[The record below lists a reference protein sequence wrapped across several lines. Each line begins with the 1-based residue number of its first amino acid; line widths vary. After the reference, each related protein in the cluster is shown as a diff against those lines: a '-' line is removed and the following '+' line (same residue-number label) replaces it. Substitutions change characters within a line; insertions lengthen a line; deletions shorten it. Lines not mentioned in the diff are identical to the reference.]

1 MEDIINIATFSFD
14 DGKLRQS
21 IDQLQTRLFDLKK
34 EQEALNATY
43 KQSQKEID
51 ELVKVNQ
58 LLTNA
63 NQQESASYK
72 ENEARIK
79 DLIKAQQDTYKA
91 QQNLITQTSVVKK
104 EYNAAAQALKL
115 TINEQGEYVSMA
127 DRITLAT
134 QREITSKEAAV
145 ASNKELRAIIGQLN
159 PAITEEANL
168 IKELNERV
176 DENTQFIRENSS
188 VFEQQK
194 MDIGTYKEQIK
205 AAFEEM
211 NLFNGGL
218 GGFIQRSKEAGGVGP
233 MLSGAFQSITTGLIG
248 ATKAGIAFLATPIG
262 AAIAALAIAVGLV
275 IGAFKFMTASMNSTE
290 EGSAKLAK
298 VTGAVRGVFEGL
310 WKIIKPLGEFLGTVF
325 MAYIETL
332 GTAISAMVD
341 GIAAALDFLGFDETA
356 ESIRGMKAEVEATAK
371 ASADL
376 ATAEYE
382 LNKAQRE
389 SRKTQLEY
397 QKTAEKLRQ
406 QRDDETKTIPERIAL
421 NEKLGETLD
430 KQAEKELELAQ
441 VALKVAN
448 LRIKAEGKTKETLDA
463 QAEALTN
470 IVDIE
475 ERIESQRSEQLAA
488 LNALRKEA
496 AAQEKERQDKARE
509 ARQKAFDDAIRKMEA
524 ELEYY
529 IASQGDKKKSMEEQ
543 LRFEQEVMRQSLE
556 IVKKEYEAKK
566 LSRREYETAVL
577 EIQNEFASKQVQLAI
592 DNADIELEMLKLNH
606 QRKLDENQ
614 FFSDE
619 LYKQELERI
628 NKINE
633 AEKANLKLRFDEGLL
648 NQQEYNLALAQLEA
662 ENQAQKDS
670 VNKEREAA
678 IKEKQA
684 ADLALQREADIV
696 NHEYDLAWQMQKYE
710 EEAAVRREAAEK
722 AGADMELFEKSE
734 AAKKMQIEKQV
745 NDNKIQLASQT
756 LGNLATILGEESAAG
771 KALAV
776 MQATM
781 DTYRAATAAYAA
793 MAGIPVVGPALG
805 AIAAGAAISA
815 GTKNV
820 KEITKTKEAKA
831 KKPTY
836 AKGGLI
842 EIGGNRHYAGGT
854 EFVGSDGTA
863 FEAERGEMI
872 GVLNRNASRAFMG
885 FNNLFL
891 RNTPE
896 TSSVVQNQVANRNDN
911 AQLAQ
916 VIAGAVRAGSAEGT
930 AIGSAQGITEASTMR
945 KVIAD
950 GEF

>member
-1 MEDIINIATFSFD
+1 MEEIINIATFSFD

-43 KQSQKEID
+43 RQSQKEID

-79 DLIKAQQDTYKA
+79 ELIKAQQDTYKA
-91 QQNLITQTSVVKK
+91 QQNLITQTSVVRK
-104 EYNAAAQALKL
+104 EYNLASQALKL
-115 TINEQGEYVSMA
+115 TINEQGEYISMA
-127 DRITLAT
+127 DRVTMAT
-134 QREITSKEAAV
+134 QREINSKEAAI
-145 ASNKELRAIIGQLN
+145 ASNKELNAIIGQLN
-159 PAITEEANL
+159 PNITEEANL
-168 IKELNERV
+168 IKELNERL
-176 DENTQFIRENSS
+176 DDNTQFIRENSS
-188 VFEQQK
+188 VYAQQK

-218 GGFIQRSKEAGGVGP
+218 GGFIQRSKEAGGVAP
-233 MLSGAFQSITTGLIG
+233 MLSGAFQGIITGLQG
-248 ATKAGIAFLATPIG
+248 ATKAGLAFLATPIG
-262 AAIAALAIAVGLV
+262 IAIAALATAVGLV

-332 GTAISAMVD
+332 GTAISKIVD
-341 GIAAALDFLGFDETA
+341 GIAAALEFLGFEETA
-356 ESIRGMKAEVEATAK
+356 ESLKNVKAEVEATAK

-376 ATAEYE
+376 ATAELE
-382 LNKAQRE
+382 LDKAQRQA
-389 SRKTQLEY
+389 RKTQLEY
-397 QKTAEKLRQ
+397 QKQAEKLRQ
-406 QRDDETKTIPERIAL
+406 QRDDESKSISERIAL
-421 NEKLGETLD
+421 NEQLGVVLQKQLQSELAIAQKALDVANKKLKVDGET
-430 KQAEKELELAQ
+430 KEA
-441 VALKVAN
+441 
-448 LRIKAEGKTKETLDA
+448 LDA

-470 IVDIE
+470 IADIQ
-475 ERIESQRSEQLAA
+475 ERITGQESEQLSN
-488 LNALRKEA
+488 LNSLRKEA
-496 AAQEKERQDKARE
+496 ASQEKERQDKVRE
-509 ARQKAFDDAIRKMEA
+509 ARKKAFEDAIKKMED
-524 ELEYY
+524 ELRFY
-529 IASQGDKKKSMEEQ
+529 IASQGTKKKSMEEQ
-543 LRFEQEVMRQSLE
+543 LAFEKEVTRQSLD
-556 IVKKEYEAKK
+556 ILKKELEAKK
-566 LSRREYETAVL
+566 ISRREYEAAVL

-592 DNADIELEMLKLNH
+592 DNADLELEMLKLNNK
-606 QRKLDENQ
+606 RKLDENQ

-619 LYKQELERI
+619 LYKQELDRI

-633 AEKANLKLRFDEGLL
+633 AEKANLKLKFDEGLL

-662 ENQAQKDS
+662 ENQANKDS
-670 VNKEREAA
+670 VTKERESA

-696 NHEYDLAWQMQKYE
+696 NHDYDLAWQMQKYE

-722 AGADMELFEKSE
+722 AGADMELFEKAE

-745 NDNKIQLASQT
+745 ADNKIQLASQT
-756 LGNLATILGEESAAG
+756 LGFLTTVLGEESAAG

-776 MQATM
+776 MQATIS
-781 DTYRAATAAYAA
+781 TYQAANMALAAYPPPFSYIAA
-793 MAGIPVVGPALG
+793 AA
-805 AIAAGAAISA
+805 AIATGL
-815 GTKNV
+815 GNV
-820 KEITKTKEAKA
+820 KKITATKEAKA

-872 GVLNRNASRAFMG
+872 GILNRNASRAFMD
-885 FNNLFL
+885 FNNSFL
-891 RNTPE
+891 RSTPE
-896 TSSVVQNQVANRNDN
+896 SSAVVQNQVATRSDN
-911 AQLAQ
+911 MQLAQ
-916 VIAGAVRAGSAEGT
+916 VIADAVRIGSAEGT
-930 AIGSAQGITEASTMR
+930 AAGVSSANKENQRMR
-945 KVIAD
+945 DA
-950 GEF
+950 EF